1 MESNSC
7 NWPATKY
14 DLEQKSGYHAD
25 LVNLVK
31 SKAAIGLWADGP
43 VGDLAIL
50 CCLTDEHVMQGEIVA
65 DGILAEEHRQYQT
78 KRMWLMPLAII
89 QVFVGCL
96 KGILL
101 LLL

>member
-1 MESNSC
+1 VESHSC

-50 CCLTDEHVMQGEIVA
+50 CCLTDEHVMQGKIVA
-65 DGILAEEHRQYQT
+65 DGILSRSIDNIKLRGCGLCH
-78 KRMWLMPLAII
+78 W
-89 QVFVGCL
+89 QVYKF
-96 KGILL
+96 LL
-101 LLL
+101 GA